1 MSSSKDYRNHAEL
14 CLRMADMALD
24 ERDKPLWATMAQSWF
39 RLAEQAERVRL
50 KLAGEGEDSEA
61 DEERYAN

>member
-14 CLRMADMALD
+14 CLRMADMAMD

-39 RLAEQAERVRL
+39 RLAEQAERIHLEQIVE
-50 KLAGEGEDSEA
+50 AGDSDP
-61 DEERYAN
+61 DERFAH